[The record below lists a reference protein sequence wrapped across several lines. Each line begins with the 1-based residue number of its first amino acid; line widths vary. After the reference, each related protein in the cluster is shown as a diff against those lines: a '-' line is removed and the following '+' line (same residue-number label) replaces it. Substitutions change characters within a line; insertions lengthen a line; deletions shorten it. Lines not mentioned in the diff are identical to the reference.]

1 MRWGSRKEKEDVP
14 KQSCR
19 KRFEG
24 NLQEEGVERRLL
36 ALFRQ
41 CSSGGVRYGFFHC
54 RRGCG
59 DDDAERN

>member
-36 ALFRQ
+36 ALLRQ
-41 CSSGGVRYGFFHC
+41 RSSGGVRHGLLHC
-54 RRGCG
+54 RSGCG
-59 DDDAERN
+59 AHVAE